1 MTIVL
6 IIVAIIALAGLAS
19 FIVKK
24 KMGYLQMVQ
33 TNYVSGIKGLSDG
46 VKVILHLYPDK
57 LTINNKQ
64 IIPLTRIKSAKAFN
78 EDQLQEKQK
87 SVIKRA
93 IAGGILLGPL
103 GAVVGGISGVGTKTK
118 QQQVLFMTL
127 DYTSVDGNEENA
139 IFFSDSATEKMAL
152 LNFAA
157 AVNKKLGNE
166 NNTYQNTYE
175 V

>member
-1 MTIVL
+1 MTIVI

-24 KMGYLQMVQ
+24 KMGYIGMVQ

-46 VKVILHLYPDK
+46 VKVTLHLYPDK
-57 LTINNKQ
+57 LAINNKQ
-64 IIPLTRIKSAKAFN
+64 FISLERIKSAKAFN

-139 IFFSDSATEKMAL
+139 IFVSDVAAEKMAL

-157 AVNKKLGNE
+157 SLNKKIGNE
-166 NNTYQNTYE
+166 EKTYQNTYE